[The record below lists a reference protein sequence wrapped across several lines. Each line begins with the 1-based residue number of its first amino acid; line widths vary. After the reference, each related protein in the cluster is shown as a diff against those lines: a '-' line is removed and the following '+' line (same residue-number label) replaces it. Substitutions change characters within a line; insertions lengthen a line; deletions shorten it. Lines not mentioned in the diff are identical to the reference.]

1 MRGMTARQRARLAGA
16 LYLFIVV
23 AGTYAEVFVR
33 STVIVPGDPDATATR
48 MLAAESRYRWAAAGE
63 LLMWAFDITVTLL
76 LYELLRPVGKS
87 LALLA
92 AVFRLVAIAVLIQN
106 TMYHFAP
113 LGLLGSAP
121 YMSVLGAEQ
130 ARALALYSL
139 RMHGMGY
146 NLSLI
151 YFGFHCLLLGYLIS
165 RSDFLPR
172 VLGWVLV
179 PAGLGYLINSFAG
192 FVAPSV
198 AGRLFPWVLMPAFF
212 AELAL
217 SLWLLAMG
225 VNAERWEA
233 QATS

>member
-48 MLAAESRYRWAAAGE
+48 ILAAESSYRWAAAGE

-92 AVFRLVAIAVLIQN
+92 AVFRLVAIAVLIPN

-113 LGLLGSAP
+113 LGLLGGAP
-121 YMSVLGAEQ
+121 YMSVLGGEQ

-151 YFGFHCLLLGYLIS
+151 YFGFHCLLLG
-165 RSDFLPR
+165 
-172 VLGWVLV
+172 
-179 PAGLGYLINSFAG
+179 
-192 FVAPSV
+192 
-198 AGRLFPWVLMPAFF
+198 
-212 AELAL
+212 
-217 SLWLLAMG
+217 
-225 VNAERWEA
+225 
-233 QATS
+233 